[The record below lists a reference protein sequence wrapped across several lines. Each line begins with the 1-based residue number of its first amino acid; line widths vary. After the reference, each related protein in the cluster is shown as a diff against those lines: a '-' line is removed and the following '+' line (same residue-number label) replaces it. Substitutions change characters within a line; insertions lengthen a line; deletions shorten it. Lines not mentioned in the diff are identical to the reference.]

1 MRALFT
7 NYWVMHANYDQPIK
21 SPCLCT
27 GLLRTHR
34 NRKKNIRVCVCR
46 LSDYIQLYVAQSYTV
61 EVTVIC
67 NMFDLDTTAIKLLN
81 ICHSSI
87 INANLI

>member
-1 MRALFT
+1 MTSQLNPLVYVQDYYAHT
-7 NYWVMHANYDQPIK
+7 A
-21 SPCLCT
+21 T
-27 GLLRTHR
+27 E
-34 NRKKNIRVCVCR
+34 KNIRVCVCR
-46 LSDYIQLYVAQSYTV
+46 LSDYIQLYVAQCYTV